1 MRYVNHKFGRACVHR
16 PRREDRGKEGE
27 REREKKRRTRE
38 RERARKGCE
47 EIRACEEEKQR
58 GIRRDRRGGEG
69 KETSRRVWVLKNAEG
84 TKREGFSVVD
94 ESRFSFR
101 SMIDDPCDRFD
112 VSTRCQ
118 LLLTFSLANC

>member
-1 MRYVNHKFGRACVHR
+1 MLIINLDGRACTVR
-16 PRREDRGKEGE
+16 AGRIAERRE

-118 LLLTFSLANC
+118 LFLTFSLANC